1 MQFLGLHESDCG
13 SRRRCGRTMSSSSLL
28 SLCCCCGAARSTGH
42 PITYLVVVVV
52 DDVTTYVVSS
62 SSTIANSGRAL
73 GTQTCERRRSA
84 PGSSKASGSIACAAE
99 HGACVSN
106 DNRVMAVHAG
116 VTWPTKESIVSF
128 TMQRRRFSTKRT
140 PKNIHPWSKV
150 KQSSRW
156 CLLAFSPKRLLPLLS
171 PSISSTK
178 ESPDG
183 FPSTNSLQL
192 RRNRT
197 ATACKWRPKPRRPQM
212 KSKPSQSFFVCLSS
226 FDTNLSTTTKLSP
239 PAVPPLLLKWLST
252 TAANNN
258 LWITREKTT
267 RKAQSKKNEQQK
279 QQAYHSLALP
289 QEE

>member
-13 SRRRCGRTMSSSSLL
+13 PRRRCGRTMSSSSLL

-62 SSTIANSGRAL
+62 TTTIANSGRAL

-84 PGSSKASGSIACAAE
+84 PGSSKASGSIACAAK

-171 PSISSTK
+171 LSISSTK

-183 FPSTNSLQL
+183 FPSTNSFSFVVTEQPPLVSDDPNHVVL
-192 RRNRT
+192 R
-197 ATACKWRPKPRRPQM
+197 W
-212 KSKPSQSFFVCLSS
+212 SQSLAKVSS
-226 FDTNLSTTTKLSP
+226 FVSPPSIPTSRLLPNYRHLPFLHYFSNGCQLQQPTTTSG
-239 PAVPPLLLKWLST
+239 
-252 TAANNN
+252 
-258 LWITREKTT
+258 
-267 RKAQSKKNEQQK
+267 
-279 QQAYHSLALP
+279 
-289 QEE
+289 